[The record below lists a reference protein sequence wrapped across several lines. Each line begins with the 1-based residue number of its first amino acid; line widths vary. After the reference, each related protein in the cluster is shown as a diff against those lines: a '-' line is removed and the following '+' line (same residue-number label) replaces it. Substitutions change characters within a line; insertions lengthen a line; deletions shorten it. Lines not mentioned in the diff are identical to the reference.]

1 MHKVGLQY
9 LPDSLKAA
17 TRLAS
22 RVDVFAEPITLH
34 RFPDGEMRVT
44 VAPPAATTIIYASL
58 DQPNEK
64 LISLLFAAESLRR
77 NGASR
82 LILIAPYL
90 CYMRQDT
97 AFQPLEAISQ
107 KVIGNLLSGTFDR
120 VVTVNAHLHR
130 TKDIHDIF
138 PGIAV
143 DDLSAMHAIATYLQA
158 SNLDPETV
166 ILGPDEESGTWVSE
180 LASRLGVTFAVARK
194 IRQNDQS
201 VKIVLPERD
210 FGNHPVLIVDD
221 IVSSGGTLTACAQ
234 MLKSAGVRTID
245 AIVTHALF
253 PALQAEEFTRAGIRS
268 IRSTDSVPHPT
279 NAIFLDATLADAL
292 RDEFDDRETKGLLP

>member
-9 LPDSLKAA
+9 LPDSLKGA

-44 VAPPAATTIIYASL
+44 VAPPAATTLIYASL

-138 PGIAV
+138 PGIAA
-143 DDLSAMHAIATYLQA
+143 DDLSAMHAIAAHLQA

-166 ILGPDEESGTWVSE
+166 ILGPDEESRTWVSE

-210 FGNHPVLIVDD
+210 FGNRPVLIVDD
-221 IVSSGGTLTACAQ
+221 IVSSGGTLTACAR

-253 PALQAEEFTRAGIRS
+253 PALQAEEFIRAGIRS
-268 IRSTDSVPHPT
+268 IRSTDSVSHPT
-279 NAIFLDATLADAL
+279 NAIWLDATLADAL